1 MRNSC
6 LSASLFLRWST
17 SPASPLPLIVTFPE
31 AFDLSIAVVPL
42 LLAIQCQQCAHKSL
56 KGKNPAAY
64 IHRNHE
70 SSYLRGM
77 RFVAFLLFFLS
88 VLPLELNIDFPR
100 SMGRGV
106 PLGCLEPKAAEG
118 NRLPISNS
126 HSSIFSNWSPQV
138 K

>member
-1 MRNSC
+1 MLYQDLNSTLHLLRQKSLCLQVQCCFRKWNSC
-6 LSASLFLRWST
+6 LSASPLLRWST

-77 RFVAFLLFFLS
+77 RFVAFLLFFYL
-88 VLPLELNIDFPR
+88 FTPR
-100 SMGRGV
+100 IEHGFSKVYGKRRALGV
-106 PLGCLEPKAAEG
+106 P
-118 NRLPISNS
+118 
-126 HSSIFSNWSPQV
+126 
-138 K
+138 